1 MKIHHLSPEEA
12 LGSLGSSMNGLADVV
27 IEGRLHEFGFNRI
40 EESQKTSALLAFV
53 QEFLHFFALI
63 LWLAAGLAFFAESRQ
78 PGEGMATLGYAVLG
92 VIAINGCFSFWQRHQ
107 AEQAIAALQKLLPH
121 QVKVIRDGELSLVF
135 ADELV
140 PGDLLVLQEG
150 DNVPADCRLLEAFNL
165 RVNNATITGES
176 LPKGRDAQASDV
188 EDISQSRNILLAGTS
203 VVAGEGKA
211 LVFATGMHTEFGKIA
226 HTLKTTVKGQSPLQ
240 LQIRRLSRFV
250 ALLALLLGVVFFFIG
265 QFIGLTFWENFM
277 FAIGIIVA
285 NVPEGLLPTVTLSL
299 AMATQRMA
307 KRNALIRNLPS
318 VETLGSTTVICTDKT
333 GTLTQN
339 RMAVKQLF
347 LDNQYW
353 QPEQLG
359 SDSLQHHTAFL
370 ANAALCHSL
379 KHVEGKGLLGDPMEL
394 ALVFMAHEQG
404 MRVDY
409 PKIGE
414 VPFDTDRKRLSTIHD
429 TPQGKMLF
437 CKGAL
442 EMVLPLCRHIVIHG
456 NVEPLGDAGRQQL
469 VNALKTM
476 ADQGLRVLAFAYRP
490 LSAPVEAEPEQAL
503 IFSGLVGLEDPPR
516 PEVADAIAQCHIAGI
531 KVIMITGDHPHTAV
545 AIARQIKLIESDNPK
560 VITGDK
566 LKKLTASQLQVAL
579 DAPEIIFARVGADQ
593 KMLIVDALQRKKHV
607 VAVTGDGVNDAPAL
621 KKADIGIAMGMA
633 GTDVAKEAADMILLD
648 DNFASIV
655 AAIEEGRAVFDNIR
669 KFLTYIL
676 SSNIPELIP
685 YLAFVLCKIPLPL
698 TIIQILAV
706 DLGTDMLPAL
716 GLGVEKPD
724 ASAMNKPP
732 RSYKETL
739 IDWRLLA
746 RAYGFLGLLE
756 ALAAMAAFFFV
767 LHRGGWDYG
776 EILSSHNPL
785 YLQAT
790 TACLTAIIMMQIV
803 NVFICKQRQRGL
815 LATSFLDN
823 KLILSGIALEI
834 ALILTIV
841 YTPWGNALFGT
852 APIDAGVWLFTLPFV
867 LGMLMLEEFRKW
879 LVRRFALFPVLVK
892 PLKLR
897 KRLLSRH

>member
-1 MKIHHLSPEEA
+1 MKIHHLTAAEA
-12 LGSLGSSMNGLADVV
+12 LESLDSGPDGLSDAI
-27 IEGRLHEFGFNRI
+27 IEERLHEYGFNRI
-40 EESQKTSALLAFV
+40 EETRKQSILLAFA
-53 QEFLHFFALI
+53 QEFVHFFALI
-63 LWLAAGLAFFAESRQ
+63 LWLAAGLAFFAETQQ
-78 PGEGMATLGYAVLG
+78 PGEGMQTLGYAILG
-92 VIAINGCFSFWQRHQ
+92 VIAINGCFSFWQRYQ
-107 AEQAIAALQKLLPH
+107 AEQAIAALKKLLPQ

-150 DNVPADCRLLEAFNL
+150 DNIPADCRLIEAFAL

-176 LPKGRDAQASDV
+176 LPKGRDASPSEV
-188 EDISQSRNILLAGTS
+188 EDMTQSRNILLAGTS

-211 LVFATGMHTEFGKIA
+211 VVFATGMHTEFGKIA
-226 HTLKTTVKGQSPLQ
+226 HTLKTTVKSQSPLQ

-250 ALLALLLGVVFFFIG
+250 AALALLLGVVFFFVG
-265 QFIGLTFWENFM
+265 QAIGLNFWQNFI
-277 FAIGIIVA
+277 FAIGLIVA

-347 LDNQYW
+347 VENRVL

-359 SDSLQHHTAFL
+359 GDSLEHQAALL
-370 ANAALCHSL
+370 AGAALCHNL
-379 KHVEGKGLLGDPMEL
+379 KHVEGEALLGDPMEV
-394 ALVFMAHEQG
+394 ALVAMAHRQG

-414 VPFDTDRKRLSTIHD
+414 VPFDTDRKRMSTLHR
-429 TPQGKMLF
+429 TPQGQVLY

-442 EMVLPLCRHIVIHG
+442 ETVLPHCTQAVRDGATV
-456 NVEPLGDAGRQQL
+456 PLDESGRQSILAAQQ
-469 VNALKTM
+469 TM

-490 LSAPVEAEPEQAL
+490 LPPTPEDDAERAL
-503 IFSGLVGLEDPPR
+503 IFTGLVGLEDPPR
-516 PEVADAIAQCHIAGI
+516 PEVAVAIAQCHAAGI

-545 AIARQIKLIESDNPK
+545 AIARQIGLVRSANPR
-560 VITGDK
+560 VVNGER
-566 LKKLTASQLQVAL
+566 LKKMTRSQLQVAL
-579 DAPEIIFARVGADQ
+579 NAPEIVFARIGADQ
-593 KMLIVDALQRKKHV
+593 KMHIVEALQRKKHI

-621 KKADIGIAMGMA
+621 KKADIGIAMGKA

-676 SSNIPELIP
+676 TSNIPEVIP
-685 YLAFVLCKIPLPL
+685 YLAFVLFRIPLPL

-724 ASAMNKPP
+724 AAAMTQPP
-732 RSYKETL
+732 RSQKEAL

-746 RAYGFLGLLE
+746 RAYGFLGLIE
-756 ALAAMAAFFFV
+756 AAAAMAAFFFV
-767 LHRGGWDYG
+767 LERGGWHYG
-776 EILSSHNPL
+776 QGLHGQHTL

-790 TACLTAIIMMQIV
+790 TACLSAIIMMQIA

-815 LATSFLDN
+815 LATPIFDN
-823 KLILSGIALEI
+823 KLILSGIVLEI
-834 ALILTIV
+834 LLILAIV
-841 YTPWGNALFGT
+841 YTPWGNAIFGT
-852 APIDAGVWLFTLPFV
+852 APIDQEVWLFALPFV
-867 LGMLMLEEFRKW
+867 AGMLVLEEIRKW
-879 LVRRFALFPVLVK
+879 LVRRFQLFPFRHK
-892 PLKLR
+892 PPRMR
-897 KRLLSRH
+897 KRHAQRR